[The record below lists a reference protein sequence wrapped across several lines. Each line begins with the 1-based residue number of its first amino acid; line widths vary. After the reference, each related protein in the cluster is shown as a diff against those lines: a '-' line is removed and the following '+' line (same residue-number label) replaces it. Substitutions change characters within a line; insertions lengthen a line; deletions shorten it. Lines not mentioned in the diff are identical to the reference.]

1 MRKMALIISGPET
14 LATSGSNEA
23 DPYEEAQDM
32 KTPGDWLLIISAILM
47 LLIALPMLLWCLSLI
62 DEAANDFAYAGAGCF
77 AAAVLYAFSLVTAIA
92 GTTFAGKRYRYCW
105 CRILGYIQLT
115 AGVLLIFLLNA
126 YAVLTLP
133 PLFILTVLYL
143 SAAGWRKR
151 REPL

>member
-1 MRKMALIISGPET
+1 MRQIR
-14 LATSGSNEA
+14 
-23 DPYEEAQDM
+23 YEEAQDM
-32 KTPGDWLLIISAILM
+32 KTPGDWLLIISEILM

-92 GTTFAGKRYRYCW
+92 GTTFAGKRYRYYW